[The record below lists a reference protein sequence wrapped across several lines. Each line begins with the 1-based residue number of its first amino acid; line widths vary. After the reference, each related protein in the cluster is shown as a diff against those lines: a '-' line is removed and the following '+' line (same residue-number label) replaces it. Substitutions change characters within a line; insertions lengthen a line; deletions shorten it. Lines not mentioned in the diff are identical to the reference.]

1 MEEHYIKILLK
12 DHGKDPEIKKI
23 RKQLKQMQEVVG
35 GYIEAIPYKGAV
47 LVCNEE
53 GKLNN
58 LEPNVDLGFDHILG
72 SFFMVGDDEK
82 NGDFKSLTDDEIKK
96 FKKEFSLNLENKK
109 EDEMEM

>member
-1 MEEHYIKILLK
+1 MQEKYIKILIK
-12 DHGKDPEIKKI
+12 EPYKDPEIKKI
-23 RKQLKQMQEVVG
+23 KKQLKQMQDVVG

-53 GKLNN
+53 GKLKS

-82 NGDFKSLTDDEIKK
+82 NGDFKSLTDEEIDN
-96 FKKEFSLNLENKK
+96 FKKEFSLKLENKH
-109 EDEMEM
+109 EDEMEI